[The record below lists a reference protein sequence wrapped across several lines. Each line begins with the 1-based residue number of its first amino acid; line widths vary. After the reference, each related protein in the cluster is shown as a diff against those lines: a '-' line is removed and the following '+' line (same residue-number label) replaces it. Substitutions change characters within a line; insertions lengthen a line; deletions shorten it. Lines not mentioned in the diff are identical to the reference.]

1 MIYIIAGFIY
11 GSLIPY
17 MARRFAKFMPA
28 TMAYALYRLIAPTK
42 KTSKNKRT
50 SSKRYRNLMQKY
62 IRHCLIWGVITAF
75 AFYLAAVYLPSPFYI
90 AYIAILFLLYEIDE
104 RMFLLPDLL
113 TVPLLIV
120 GFLYAATLP
129 PADYIPWS
137 PAYSS
142 ALGAAFGYMLPVLA
156 SVIIIKKYPDA
167 FGGGDIK
174 LLSAVGAWIG
184 LENVP
189 ILLLISCIVF
199 GIRCLIKR
207 QRSGAFGPAI
217 VISAVIL
224 LLFGQTL

>member
-42 KTSKNKRT
+42 KVSKNKRT
-50 SSKRYRNLMQKY
+50 SSKRYRNLVQKY
-62 IRHCLIWGVITAF
+62 IRHSLIWGVITAF

-129 PADYIPWS
+129 PADYMPWS

-199 GIRCLIKR
+199 GILCLIKR

>member
-1 MIYIIAGFIY
+1 MMMYIILGLVYGF
-11 GSLIPY
+11 LIPY

-28 TMAYALYRLIAPTK
+28 TMAYALYRLVAPTK
-42 KTSKNKRT
+42 KVSKNKRT
-50 SSKRYRNLMQKY
+50 ESKRYHDLMKKY
-62 IRHCLIWGVITAF
+62 IKHCLLWSIITAI
-75 AFYLAAVYLPSPFYI
+75 AFYLAAVYLPSPFYV

-129 PADYIPWS
+129 PVDYMPWS

-142 ALGAAFGYMLPVLA
+142 ALGAAFGYILPVVA
-156 SVIIIKKYPDA
+156 SVIIIKKHPDA

-189 ILLLISCIVF
+189 ILLLISCVIF
-199 GIRCLIKR
+199 G
-207 QRSGAFGPAI
+207 
-217 VISAVIL
+217 L
-224 LLFGQTL
+224 L